1 MSESTNPIFTLLG
14 WIHNIVY
21 FYVRVLLPIVLSFC
35 IGWTLIGM
43 ACNFGGS
50 MGIAVPVFLIGI
62 FIASYIIYGPKTF
75 EYIKSAVK
83 GTYEGVKKTPSK
95 HANIM
100 KLAVTSNPEK
110 VAVKT

>member
-1 MSESTNPIFTLLG
+1 MSMSESSNPIFTLLG
-14 WIHNIVY
+14 WIHNIAY
-21 FYVRVLLPIVLSFC
+21 FYLRVMLPIILSAC
-35 IGWTLIGM
+35 IGFTLIGI

-75 EYIKSAVK
+75 DYIIGAVK
-83 GTYEGVKKTPSK
+83 GTKNFFYTKPKD
-95 HANIM
+95 AM
-100 KLAVTSNPEK
+100 KLAVTSNPER

>member
-75 EYIKSAVK
+75 EYIKNR
-83 GTYEGVKKTPSK
+83 GTKPFDYNVDIEIKNELTPKTWTQK
-95 HANIM
+95 EI
-100 KLAVTSNPEK
+100 
-110 VAVKT
+110 